1 MIAPSNEVPPGP
13 CAVGRYSHHVTAAIN
28 VTLLWSFQFDC
39 PEQDNVRNDVTLE
52 IRPFVMNFK
61 KSNSMYLSRNLSQV
75 IIVRDLTTLQLRGKG
90 VIA

>member
-39 PEQDNVRNDVTLE
+39 PKQDNVALALPQYLADLLTLFHPGEGRFVYRLSFILKSCTLVTA
-52 IRPFVMNFK
+52 INI
-61 KSNSMYLSRNLSQV
+61 N
-75 IIVRDLTTLQLRGKG
+75 
-90 VIA
+90 